1 MSLICP
7 FVLEDSG
14 SRFPS
19 GANFQISLKVIYA
32 KSSLPPMR
40 TSQGWFNFFKVWFAP
55 GEEDGNAVVDEQLR
69 LERHRDVELRLL
81 DHHPTAPTQVLPV

>member
-1 MSLICP
+1 
-7 FVLEDSG
+7 
-14 SRFPS
+14 
-19 GANFQISLKVIYA
+19 
-32 KSSLPPMR
+32 MR